1 MGQNIKQFSQP
12 VCRSFRRKILKDQVC
27 YEVDVNQE
35 MDGAETANI
44 GLGFLYDNNFERFL
58 HSEDNVGGRKNDDL
72 GFLSNFVTMEET
84 QKTLI
89 YISSLGSYVIIINY
103 VLLIIIF
110 RATETLW
117 RGQLRSNLSEGSQS
131 YFLFPL
137 DERRE
142 EKLSE

>member
-1 MGQNIKQFSQP
+1 
-12 VCRSFRRKILKDQVC
+12 
-27 YEVDVNQE
+27 
-35 MDGAETANI
+35 MDGTDTAETANI

-103 VLLIIIF
+103 VLLII
-110 RATETLW
+110 
-117 RGQLRSNLSEGSQS
+117 
-131 YFLFPL
+131 L
-137 DERRE
+137 DY
-142 EKLSE
+142 

>member
-1 MGQNIKQFSQP
+1 MNTMGQNIKQFSQP

-35 MDGAETANI
+35 MEGTDTAETANI

-103 VLLIIIF
+103 
-110 RATETLW
+110 
-117 RGQLRSNLSEGSQS
+117 
-131 YFLFPL
+131 Y
-137 DERRE
+137 
-142 EKLSE
+142 

>member
-1 MGQNIKQFSQP
+1 
-12 VCRSFRRKILKDQVC
+12 
-27 YEVDVNQE
+27 
-35 MDGAETANI
+35 MDGTDTAETANI

-117 RGQLRSNLSEGSQS
+117 RGQLRFDLSEGSHS
-131 YFLFPL
+131 YLFFSL
-137 DERRE
+137 NERRE
-142 EKLSE
+142 KKLPE